1 MTSACLFLAFSSPM
15 SSTSSPSPST
25 STLLLVLLPLF
36 PSPPLLPFLLSLQFR
51 HPPASSTLPLL
62 PPFSLLFSPPVF
74 YCVLSNSHYYYLDL
88 VIMTSQTTMETV
100 EAVGP
105 TVMVIKMERVI
116 VIAHLNSSLPN
127 GCDSRMLKSSSISTF
142 YLRASSVD
150 VPSHFIIETI
160 FAMFFSWVTLLLL
173 TYLVN
178 LPWCTVTITLLMW

>member
-1 MTSACLFLAFSSPM
+1 MLSLYSTQFCYFGHQMTSACLFLAFSSPM

-36 PSPPLLPFLLSLQFR
+36 PSPPLLPFLLSLQFW

-74 YCVLSNSHYYYLDL
+74 YCVLSNSYYYYLDL

-105 TVMVIKMERVI
+105 TVMMIKMERVI
-116 VIAHLNSSLPN
+116 VIA
-127 GCDSRMLKSSSISTF
+127 
-142 YLRASSVD
+142 
-150 VPSHFIIETI
+150 PSEFII
-160 FAMFFSWVTLLLL
+160 AQWV
-173 TYLVN
+173 
-178 LPWCTVTITLLMW
+178 